1 METNSVGE
9 WLTLSDVAKLLG
21 IHPSTVRSWSDQGV
35 LPVHRTQGR
44 HRRYLRSEIELWMQ
58 SQSARAMAE
67 PYLVV
72 QNAVKNTR
80 FQISEGRLGQEI
92 WYNKLDEDAKEQYRR
107 SGRTLMQGLIEYL
120 NSDGRM
126 AQAEAHAIG
135 YEYASRGRRYGLSLS
150 EACHAFLFFRNLLF
164 ESMLNVYEAAAVQ
177 SPQAW
182 SGMFR
187 KVNDFTDE
195 ILVSLMET
203 YEAYTRGTR

>member
-21 IHPSTVRSWSDQGV
+21 IHPSTVRSWSDQGM

-58 SQSARAMAE
+58 SQSARVVAE

-80 FQISEGRLGQEI
+80 FQISEGRLSQEG
-92 WYNKLDEDAKEQYRR
+92 WYDKLDEDAKEQYRR

-120 NSDGRM
+120 NSDGRL

-177 SPQAW
+177 SPSAW

-203 YEAYTRGTR
+203 YEAYNRGTR

>member
-1 METNSVGE
+1 MEPITVGE
-9 WLTLSDVAKLLG
+9 WLTLSDVAVILG
-21 IHPSTVRSWSDQGV
+21 IHPSTVRSWSDQGK

-58 SQSARAMAE
+58 SQRASGIDDAH
-67 PYLVV
+67 LVV

-80 FQISEGRLGQEI
+80 FQISEGRLNQES
-92 WYNKLDEDAKEQYRR
+92 WYNKLDDEARDQYRR
-107 SGRTLMQGLIEYL
+107 SGRTLMQGLTEYM
-120 NSDGRM
+120 SSHGKM

-135 YEYASRGRRYGLSLS
+135 YEYASRGRRYGLSMS

-164 ESMLNVYEAAAVQ
+164 ESMLAGYEAAAVQ

-195 ILVSLMET
+195 ILVSLLET
-203 YEAYTRGTR
+203 YEAYNRGTR

>member
-1 METNSVGE
+1 MEPNSVGE

-21 IHPSTVRSWSDQGV
+21 IHPSTVRSWSDQGM
-35 LPVHRTQGR
+35 LPVHRTQGK
-44 HRRYLRSEIELWMQ
+44 HRRYRRSEIELWMQ
-58 SQSARAMAE
+58 SQRSSGVGE

-80 FQISEGRLGQEI
+80 FQISEGRLNRES

-120 NSDGRM
+120 NSDGRL

-135 YEYASRGRRYGLSLS
+135 YEYASRGRRYGLSLP

-203 YEAYTRGTR
+203 YEAYNRGAR